1 MSNSASAPV
10 IGVVTNP
17 NSQKNRANPQRYE
30 QMRAVVGDLGLVRR
44 TQDVTAIADVVR
56 EFLAA
61 GVRYFVADGG
71 DGAFHWLMNTTW
83 QVLDKDSTANWPAI
97 LPTNAGTVDFV
108 GRKAEVIGGCD
119 QLLPELV
126 RLIDSGGAP
135 KIVRLPTF
143 DLRTRFGMDPR
154 EPGQESSNL
163 VVKTTEGPVSL
174 VVDDIG
180 DVIEIDASAGRD
192 VPETVDA
199 SQRQFVRQIVALEGR
214 LMLRLDLGRLF
225 EDDGKSGPDDGRGG
239 ER

>member
-1 MSNSASAPV
+1 MTTHGHTSTQSNH
-10 IGVVTNP
+10 GT
-17 NSQKNRANPQRYE
+17 E
-30 QMRAVVGDLGLVRR
+30 Q
-44 TQDVTAIADVVR
+44 
-56 EFLAA
+56 LAT
-61 GVRYFVADGG
+61 F
-71 DGAFHWLMNTTW
+71 
-83 QVLDKDSTANWPAI
+83 
-97 LPTNAGTVDFV
+97 FV
-108 GRKAEVIGGCD
+108 GGEMFGVNVKDVQEV
-119 QLLPELV
+119 LV
-126 RLIDSGGAP
+126 AQAITPVPLAP
-135 KIVRLPTF
+135 PYIFGLTNLRGQILPTF